1 MLTLSYHRLYWKEAL
16 YYYRWYQ
23 ARRLGLG
30 DEFLDE
36 VGRALGEMEANP
48 YRFALAT
55 AAIRL
60 GQVGRFPFGVYYRIN
75 VDHIRILSL
84 MHNSRGATGWKHRR

>member
-1 MLTLSYHRLYWKEAL
+1 MLPLSYHRLYWKEAL

-36 VGRALGEMEANP
+36 VGRTLGKIEVNP

-55 AAIRL
+55 ATIRL
-60 GQVGRFPFGVYYRIN
+60 GQVVRFPFTVYYRIGI
-75 VDHIRILSL
+75 DHIRILSL
-84 MHNSRGATGWKHRR
+84 MHNSRGTKGWKHRR